1 MCIEHASRKKQVPRL
16 WSAIKLFP
24 LCVLLGGLFLSAGY
38 AFASTSEDSL
48 ISAKRPATSSTRE
61 NSFWCRDCTA
71 RKAVDGNTKTRWA
84 SAYAD
89 RQWLQVDLGAG
100 AEIHRIILVWDAAY
114 AKAYEIQVSNNRK
127 TWTSLYST
135 TNGQGGVEELT
146 VSGKGRYIRLYAIT
160 RGTIFGF
167 SLIEFQVYGI
177 AGGSSATPT
186 EESTPIVGTT
196 PTAEITPTE
205 EATPT
210 EESTPTA
217 EITPTEEAT
226 PTAEI
231 TPTIEATSTVESTPT
246 EEATPT
252 AEVTPTEGSTPT
264 VGITPT
270 VGTTPIVATTPTA
283 PAGWHILWNDE
294 FNGAAG
300 TGPDSNKWVADVG
313 GGGWG
318 NQEREYYTKND
329 NAKQDGNGNLVIEA
343 RKENPANYQCWYGTC
358 QYTSARLTTL
368 DKFDFTYGRVEAR
381 IKIPSGQGIWPALWM
396 MGNNIASVGWPN
408 NGEVDIF
415 ENIGREPSTVHGT
428 VHGPGYSGANG
439 IGGPYSLQSGKFAD
453 DYHLFA
459 VEWNATQIAFFV
471 DGNKYFTVT
480 KATVEQHGRWAYDH
494 PFYLLL
500 NVAVGGTWPGDPDG
514 SSTYPQKMYVDYI
527 RVFQQ
532 N

>member
-1 MCIEHASRKKQVPRL
+1 MHIEQASRKKQTSRL
-16 WSAIKLFP
+16 WNLIKLFP
-24 LCVLLGGLFLSAGY
+24 LCVLMGGLFLSAGY
-38 AFASTSEDSL
+38 ALANTSEDAL
-48 ISAKRPATSSTRE
+48 ISANRPATSSTRG
-61 NSFWCRDCTA
+61 NSFWCHDCTA
-71 RKAVDGNTKTRWA
+71 KKAVDGDTKTHWI
-84 SAYAD
+84 STYGD

-100 AEIHRIILVWDAAY
+100 AVVHRVVLTWGAAY
-114 AKAYEIQVSNNRK
+114 AKAYQIQVSDNKK

-135 TNGQGGVEELT
+135 TSGKGGVEELT
-146 VSGKGRYIRLYAIT
+146 VSGKGRYIRLYVMAH
-160 RGTIFGF
+160 GTFFGI
-167 SLIEFQVYGI
+167 SLAEFQVYGV
-177 AGGSSATPT
+177 AGGLSVTPT
-186 EESTPIVGTT
+186 TDSTTIAGTT
-196 PTAEITPTE
+196 PTTEI
-205 EATPT
+205 
-210 EESTPTA
+210 
-217 EITPTEEAT
+217 T

-231 TPTIEATSTVESTPT
+231 TPTIEATSTIGVTPTVEATPTQESTPT
-246 EEATPT
+246 AGITPTVEATPT
-252 AEVTPTEGSTPT
+252 QEGTPTVEVTPTIG
-264 VGITPT
+264 VTPT

-283 PAGWHILWNDE
+283 PAGWHIIWNDE
-294 FNGAAG
+294 FNGTAG
-300 TGPDSNKWVADVG
+300 TGPDGNKWVADVG

-329 NAKQDGNGNLVIEA
+329 NVEQDGNGNLVIEV

-428 VHGPGYSGANG
+428 VHGPGYSGGNG
-439 IGGPYSLQSGKFAD
+439 IGGPYSLQNKKFAN

-459 VEWNATQIAFFV
+459 VEWNADQIAFFV

-480 KATVEQHGRWAYDH
+480 KATVEQHGKWVYNH

-500 NVAVGGTWPGDPDG
+500 NVAVGGNWPGDPDG

-527 RVFQQ
+527 RVLQQ